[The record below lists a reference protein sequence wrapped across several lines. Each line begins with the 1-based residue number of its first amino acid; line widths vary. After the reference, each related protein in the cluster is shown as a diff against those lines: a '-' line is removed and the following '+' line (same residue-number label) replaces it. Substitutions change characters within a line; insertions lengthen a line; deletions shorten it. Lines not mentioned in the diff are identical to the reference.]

1 MPDPAPTDTDTVLLE
16 ITGAARHFAGRP
28 ALAGVDFTLQSGE
41 LVALLGPNGAGKST
55 LIGAISGRIALD
67 SGRIRIAGVVP
78 GTPRARQRIGLVPQ
92 SVALHPALSVRE
104 NLEILGR
111 LAGVARDALAGV
123 VSEALEW
130 CGLESRAADAVRT
143 LSGGLQRR
151 LNIAAGTLHRPALLL
166 LDEPTAGLDPAAR
179 GQIHAALR
187 RLQGQGMAMLLATHD
202 LHEAQDLADRVAI
215 MVDGVIRAAGAPQAL
230 VASAFAGNKEL
241 NVLLETDPGSE
252 ARTLLGAAGLQPTA
266 IPRLWV
272 GVTDPDFRR
281 LAALRTELLA
291 GGVPLLGL
299 RVLEPGLHGVFLRMT
314 GEDLTP

>member
-1 MPDPAPTDTDTVLLE
+1 LDSTDTVLLE
-16 ITGAARHFAGRP
+16 VSGATRRFAGRP
-28 ALAGVDFTLQSGE
+28 ALAGVDLTLGGGE
-41 LVALLGPNGAGKST
+41 LVALLGPNGAGMSS

-67 SGRIRIAGVVP
+67 AGGIRIGGEVAGSR
-78 GTPRARQRIGLVPQ
+78 RARQRIGVVPQ
-92 SVALHPALSVRE
+92 TVALHPTLGVRE

-111 LAGVARDALAGV
+111 LAGVTRDALAGV
-123 VSEALEW
+123 VIEALGW
-130 CGLESRAADAVRT
+130 CGLESRAADPVRT

-187 RLQGQGMAMLLATHD
+187 GLKAQGMAMLLATHD

-215 MVDGVIRAAGAPQAL
+215 MVDGMIRAVGAPQAL

-241 NVLLETDPGSE
+241 NVLLESDPDGR

-272 GVTDPDFRR
+272 GVTDADFQR
-281 LAALRTELLA
+281 LAALRAELLA

-314 GEDLTP
+314 GEDLAP